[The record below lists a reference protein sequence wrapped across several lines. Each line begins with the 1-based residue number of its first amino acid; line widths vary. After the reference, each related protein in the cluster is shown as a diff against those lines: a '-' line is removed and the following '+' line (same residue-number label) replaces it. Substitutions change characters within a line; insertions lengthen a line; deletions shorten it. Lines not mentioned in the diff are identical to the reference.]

1 MDRSTQRKARTRRIV
16 DHERMNESSIS
27 VTDNPAEQRYEARL
41 GDRLVGHTAYKLG
54 EHRIVFVHTEVDP
67 SVEGQGIGSRLAR
80 DAIADAR
87 SRNLAV
93 AATCPFVSAYLR
105 RHPLEAG

>member
-1 MDRSTQRKARTRRIV
+1 
-16 DHERMNESSIS
+16 MNNAEVA
-27 VTDNPAEQRYEARL
+27 VTVADNPSEHRYEVRL
-41 GDRLVGHTAYKLG
+41 GDRIVGHTEYELG
-54 EHRIVFVHTEVDP
+54 DHRIVFVHTEVDP

-93 AATCPFVSAYLR
+93 AATCPFITAYLR
-105 RHPLEAG
+105 RHPLDRG

>member
-1 MDRSTQRKARTRRIV
+1 
-16 DHERMNESSIS
+16 MNEPSIS
-27 VTDNPAEQRYEARL
+27 VTDNPAGSRYEVRI
-41 GDRLVGHTAYKLG
+41 GDRLVGHTAYQLG

-87 SRNLAV
+87 ARHLAV
-93 AATCPFVSAYLR
+93 AATCPFISAYLR
-105 RHPLEAG
+105 RHPLK

>member
-1 MDRSTQRKARTRRIV
+1 
-16 DHERMNESSIS
+16 MNESTIS
-27 VTDNPAEQRYEARL
+27 VTDNPAEHRYEVRL
-41 GDRLVGHTAYKLG
+41 EDRLVGHTEYQLG
-54 EHRIVFVHTEVDP
+54 ERRIVFVHTEVDP

-93 AATCPFVSAYLR
+93 AATCPFISAYLR
-105 RHPLEAG
+105 RHRLEAG

>member
-1 MDRSTQRKARTRRIV
+1 
-16 DHERMNESSIS
+16 MNEPSIS
-27 VTDNPAEQRYEARL
+27 VTDNPAEHRYEVRL
-41 GDRLVGHTAYKLG
+41 GDRVVGHTEYQLG

-93 AATCPFVSAYLR
+93 AATCPFIAAYLR
-105 RHPLEAG
+105 RHPLGASEG

>member
-1 MDRSTQRKARTRRIV
+1 MSDT
-16 DHERMNESSIS
+16 DIS
-27 VTDNPAEQRYEARL
+27 VTDNPAEHRYEVRL
-41 GDRLVGHTAYKLG
+41 GDRLVGHTEYQLG

-93 AATCPFVSAYLR
+93 AATCPFISAYLR
-105 RHPLEAG
+105 RHPLKGG